1 MLEAL
6 LQDRVD
12 FVALLLE
19 HSYVNVD
26 RFMKP
31 RILRELYERGVRQE
45 LDHPGA
51 GDNSFFQQLVTHKTR
66 YESADAFKYVF
77 QSDKEQLFHMIQ
89 YCEKKLFMRNWDS
102 VYVRHMA
109 RYVGKF
115 VFLNQ
120 GINKKLTVLFEEQ
133 HSFDLINKLSY

>member
-31 RILRELYERGVRQE
+31 RILRELYERGVCQVS
-45 LDHPGA
+45 L
-51 GDNSFFQQLVTHKTR
+51 SF
-66 YESADAFKYVF
+66 
-77 QSDKEQLFHMIQ
+77 
-89 YCEKKLFMRNWDS
+89 KK
-102 VYVRHMA
+102 V
-109 RYVGKF
+109 KF
-115 VFLNQ
+115 
-120 GINKKLTVLFEEQ
+120 
-133 HSFDLINKLSY
+133 